1 LTLLSYIKKT
11 KQNIE
16 MKKSILI
23 IASLITGLFLAS
35 CSEAAETVAN
45 HADDAKEMVKE
56 ETNEAVEAVK
66 EKIEEEVLDDEE
78 VQVIQLEQTPGAFTT
93 ESLSLKAGKEYS
105 FEVTNNADKQVAF
118 VLIKAEDVEAA
129 KEDFKSVMIVEAALP
144 GTLEKGE
151 TGVSQKPVALEKGE
165 YFYYCPLNGTPH
177 YSVTVD

>member
-1 LTLLSYIKKT
+1 
-11 KQNIE
+11 

-35 CSEAAETVAN
+35 CSEAAKTVED

-56 ETNEAVEAVK
+56 ETNEAVE
-66 EKIEEEVLDDEE
+66 EKIEEVLDDEE

-105 FEVTNNADKQVAF
+105 FEVTNNADKKVAF

-129 KEDFKSVMIVEAALP
+129 KEDFKSVMIVDAALP

-151 TGVSQKPVALEKGE
+151 TGISQRPVALEKGE

>member
-1 LTLLSYIKKT
+1 
-11 KQNIE
+11 

-35 CSEAAETVAN
+35 CSEAAETVED

-56 ETNEAVEAVK
+56 ETNEAVE
-66 EKIEEEVLDDEE
+66 EKIEEVLDDEE

-105 FEVTNNADKQVAF
+105 FEVTNNADKKVAF

-129 KEDFKSVMIVEAALP
+129 KEDFKSVMIVDAALP

-151 TGVSQKPVALEKGE
+151 TGISQRPVALEKGE

>member
-1 LTLLSYIKKT
+1 
-11 KQNIE
+11 

-35 CSEAAETVAN
+35 CSEAAETVAD
-45 HADDAKEMVKE
+45 HAEDAKKMVKE
-56 ETNEAVEAVK
+56 ETAEAVEEMK
-66 EKIEEEVLDDEE
+66 EKIEEEVLVDDEE

-93 ESLSLKAGKEYS
+93 ESLALKAGKEYS
-105 FEVTNNADKQVAF
+105 FEVTNNADKKVAF

-151 TGVSQKPVALEKGE
+151 TGISQKPVALEKGE

-177 YSVTVD
+177 YSVIVE